1 MRAGIEGNKM
11 APLHGRGFTL
21 IELLIV
27 IVVVGILVA
36 IAVPAYTDS
45 VRKTRRGQAKADMT
59 TVVQAMER
67 CFTNRSTY
75 VACFAGNALPAPL
88 NRSPGTGPNTFYTLS
103 LQGVTAADY
112 VVRAEP
118 VGDQAADVCG
128 RLEIRQNGVRTTSS
142 GRDDCW

>member
-1 MRAGIEGNKM
+1 MHRIEIKAMSQKRSG
-11 APLHGRGFTL
+11 GFTL
-21 IELLIV
+21 IELMIV
-27 IVVVGILVA
+27 LVVLGILAA
-36 IAVPAYTDS
+36 IAIPAYTDS

-75 VACFAGNALPAPL
+75 LLCFPTNTLPDPL
-88 NRSPGTGPNTFYTLS
+88 DRSPGTGPNIFYDLS

-118 VGDQAADVCG
+118 RGDQAQDLCG

-142 GRDDCW
+142 GRADCW